1 MISHAIRLLLLSSAS
16 ALVAP
21 PLAARAV
28 APGRASRLA
37 MADGLASASWRSR
50 MLEGMRS
57 VFAGGDRTAAD
68 AATTRVVVQ
77 YARVPTFAMMAAV
90 ADGPLEGDACVRLD
104 REKGEVP
111 DCVDPS
117 LKGDVY
123 ACESPPTDNPNILC
137 FQPEEDPGCD
147 PEQIS
152 NGAIDGK
159 GWVCIDRTATAWKE
173 GDDSY

>member
-1 MISHAIRLLLLSSAS
+1 MHPRSERGLLLKGL
-16 ALVAP
+16 LK
-21 PLAARAV
+21 PL
-28 APGRASRLA
+28 PK
-37 MADGLASASWRSR
+37 
-50 MLEGMRS
+50 
-57 VFAGGDRTAAD
+57 
-68 AATTRVVVQ
+68 
-77 YARVPTFAMMAAV
+77 
-90 ADGPLEGDACVRLD
+90 
-104 REKGEVP
+104 KGEVP

-159 GWVCIDRTATAWKE
+159 GWVCIDRTATAWQE
-173 GDDSY
+173 GEDSY

>member
-1 MISHAIRLLLLSSAS
+1 M
-16 ALVAP
+16 
-21 PLAARAV
+21 
-28 APGRASRLA
+28 
-37 MADGLASASWRSR
+37 
-50 MLEGMRS
+50 
-57 VFAGGDRTAAD
+57 
-68 AATTRVVVQ
+68 
-77 YARVPTFAMMAAV
+77 
-90 ADGPLEGDACVRLD
+90 
-104 REKGEVP
+104 P

-173 GDDSY
+173 GDDSYRFSAASPSTASSVPPTSS

>member
-1 MISHAIRLLLLSSAS
+1 MDDAEPHARGH
-16 ALVAP
+16 AP
-21 PLAARAV
+21 
-28 APGRASRLA
+28 
-37 MADGLASASWRSR
+37 
-50 MLEGMRS
+50 

-68 AATTRVVVQ
+68 AATTRVVAQ
-77 YARVPTFAMMAAV
+77 YARVPTFAMMATV
-90 ADGPLEGDACVRLD
+90 ADGPLESNACVRLD

-159 GWVCIDRTATAWKE
+159 GWVHRPHRHRVRRRARTYESCSAAVTQTCRDVLGPRSCVYNCVTIMA
-173 GDDSY
+173 SRRLISR